1 MQTSEIVILRLF
13 FFQRAVWSKVTVMVD
28 STALFKSRCQATG
41 LSDAAVTALTDKG
54 WGTLGTFAFCVSNT
68 PSAISDATFAEK
80 VVLPILGDRDHSDAP
95 RLRRLHFEAY
105 TTVSAELKR
114 RVETSE
120 HDAPRKLPPQEI
132 SERLEAL
139 QKKILPLR
147 LENALEPSHSLIN
160 HVAQFV
166 EEGRLRY
173 IEWSRCTTRTQEV
186 NNLKEDQFLKVW
198 KPDSSGVKAVDKG
211 EDIRA
216 SISTDLEVHNAL
228 RRRGVAYDVAQAMSF
243 ERHEELINLFFN
255 EMQREPLEGFQKV
268 SLEQVAAADREVHV
282 RMAEKTRGG
291 LTRDAQGGLPLD
303 GPLRDVIASSE
314 VRWLLMPMPK
324 RAPVRNQETAKKQ
337 EGDGKPNP
345 KVQPK
350 KTPHSKASANPN
362 AKKIRKGPMPAALRG
377 GVPTNGEGK
386 PICFGYNLGTCKS
399 DGDCTKGLHICC
411 HPKCFQKHA
420 FVTKHAAA

>member
-1 MQTSEIVILRLF
+1 M
-13 FFQRAVWSKVTVMVD
+13 
-28 STALFKSRCQATG
+28 
-41 LSDAAVTALTDKG
+41 
-54 WGTLGTFAFCVSNT
+54 
-68 PSAISDATFAEK
+68 
-80 VVLPILGDRDHSDAP
+80 
-95 RLRRLHFEAY
+95 
-105 TTVSAELKR
+105 
-114 RVETSE
+114 
-120 HDAPRKLPPQEI
+120 
-132 SERLEAL
+132 
-139 QKKILPLR
+139 
-147 LENALEPSHSLIN
+147 EPSHSLIN

-198 KPDSSGVKAVDKG
+198 KPDSSGVIKAVDKG

-303 GPLRDVIASSE
+303 GPLREVIASSE

-324 RAPVRNQETAKKQ
+324 RAPVRNQEAPKKQ

-386 PICFGYNLGTCKS
+386 PIMLWLQSWYL
-399 DGDCTKGLHICC
+399 
-411 HPKCFQKHA
+411 QERW
-420 FVTKHAAA
+420 